1 MAAACQR
8 RLALRARRV
17 LGADDVGA
25 ARPGACGEPDHRL
38 ALRARRR
45 GRCAPVH
52 RAGQPL
58 AAIADSRYALSAE
71 GVGAARPVACGSRVA
86 ASRYALGAEGVGA
99 ARPGAY
105 MLFPPPITARVASWW
120 WGCRRRRALRA
131 ARDARCKARFA
142 LLPRARVGWHA
153 ARTSLPP
160 LPPRSSGAPAQWL
173 TARGRRASGVAAA
186 PRSRA
191 AGAPAARGRRALG
204 GARACRAIQTSA
216 LGRPWSGPPSGATR
230 RQLFSRARLPHSVD
244 WVSICPTIYR
254 SPTLPGYSTVEFPAD

>member
-1 MAAACQR
+1 
-8 RLALRARRV
+8 
-17 LGADDVGA
+17 
-25 ARPGACGEPDHRL
+25 
-38 ALRARRR
+38 
-45 GRCAPVH
+45 VH

-99 ARPGAY
+99 TRPGAY
-105 MLFPPPITARVASWW
+105 IFALTPMHAHVASWW

-153 ARTSLPP
+153 ARISLPP
-160 LPPRSSGAPAQWL
+160 LPPRSRGGAREGGPAQWL

-191 AGAPAARGRRALG
+191 AGAPAARRRRALG
-204 GARACRAIQTSA
+204 GARACRAFER
-216 LGRPWSGPPSGATR
+216 LGGPWSAPPFTGDAPTTFFSG
-230 RQLFSRARLPHSVD
+230 
-244 WVSICPTIYR
+244 
-254 SPTLPGYSTVEFPAD
+254 